1 MAQFTTSSL
10 LVRLDKRRAIIR
22 VARLNGFAGKGTATY
37 VTVNGSAVAG
47 KQYEYSSGT
56 VSWQNA
62 EGQPKAISVP
72 LVNTGSY
79 EPGTF
84 STSFTIRLTAS
95 SGLLLGQMTEATVTV
110 INSNAATGTLSLAN
124 AASVVSESVGFLNLN
139 VTRASGADCSATV
152 SYRTVEYGARSSSH
166 YGPGK
171 PSQAGIITWADGDSA
186 TKVISLPIIDDE
198 VSTPLPGER
207 FYVELYAAGCAP
219 LGLARMLVTI
229 TDNDLVGNLSLIPF
243 LQVYSNDEFV
253 MIPVRRVGGSSTPVT
268 LRYFTSAIEGSV
280 AGQHFTQVNGTLI
293 WLHDK
298 IQTEMV
304 RVDIPQ
310 GVWWNGL
317 QYSKKFLFQV
327 SYVIGTTML
336 GNLFSTTIEILD
348 SQSSPGVIGFEPK
361 FECRAGH
368 NAPSGNC
375 YYFAEGEKDARLVVT
390 RTHGLVGRVSVLYAS
405 TNLTATSYDDV
416 QLVSGVLTWEQ
427 GDNLPK
433 QIIIPILNDTTGP
446 LVEYVKIELFD
457 EDGEVSV
464 LNPMFAVAYVA
475 VVDRDGVG
483 TVQVRSQKTVSW
495 EMDAMAN
502 FTVNRVGGA
511 LGDISCLVET
521 VPLEALAK
529 IDFVPVSQRISWVDG
544 DMSSR
549 PFIVPLI
556 DDKHYRFGSFF
567 KGFEVKIIECSNT
580 TFVNP
585 KYDSVRVA
593 IADDDAIPG
602 YASFSGIDYDPFTRK
617 LSGSRTA
624 TSLVGDAFVTL
635 SVTRK
640 GGLQGNLTA
649 YYRTVNGSAIH
660 GRDFSAVNG
669 KLTWLEGDVSDKHIS
684 IPILSPPIPP
694 DPTFDP
700 DTDFSVVLESQ
711 SIYSGSFVQPL
722 LESIPQITANIVIEE
737 TRGKGFFRFE
747 RLEYNVSENDDRVK
761 LTVQRVGGREG
772 AATIDWYTIR
782 DNTATTK
789 RADAQGKVFPTSC
802 ANLAASGIRS
812 VMTKNYDEIQK
823 EYEVREVYCDMSQ
836 DSVQGSASIFHWDES
851 TVVYDRTCV
860 AADSWMGDMDN
871 IIMWADFTARIGSGT
886 AGLTFGSDYS
896 SWQAYPS
903 FQAKTK
909 LDFYDQQRPLSLG
922 NRARP
927 VPFPVNKRVVWFDWE
942 NRTIVWKNSL
952 KTERNI
958 SFKSVGIHGSGGM
971 DNIANNFYFITDGL
985 NMVHVGNPSNIT
997 LNATLLTFDW
1007 THDTAQAVQ
1016 AQPMRLQD
1024 WCTPDYDAFGH
1035 VLWTVNG
1042 RVMYKDCSS
1051 SGLQVVLGGPI
1062 QTPMAL
1068 HDAFSFSS
1076 CPDGIPGCEGWDIAD
1091 TTLNGGVDLFAH
1103 VDASGFLYF
1112 GDRGQSGGQ
1121 YGCSN
1126 ALKPFGVV
1134 RTNIELGRRVLND
1147 FVPSKGSLTWANGEY
1162 STKEIS
1168 VAVVKDGTRDDSL
1181 YEKFSVEI
1189 KDSVPTSIIRAL
1201 RKAVVTIYD
1210 VDGAGVVSIVP
1221 DASIVSERGECCN
1234 YCYGP
1239 ERDRHWCSHFYV
1251 KRSFGRGP
1259 MCVDYG
1265 LKAVQDATMQLN
1277 FSLENDGILSAY
1289 TGIHVEDLNGTIC
1302 WGHNDTTTHSLAIR
1316 FPLHLSF
1323 DHFHKR
1329 FAVELSSPASTS
1341 LLAALPSAGPAAP
1354 VVKARATQIIEDKDA
1369 LSGYFTLDTDPASGF
1384 ATFAYTTESGSAQLS
1399 VERFDGSDL
1408 DVTVD
1413 YSTEELLQSEG
1424 GILIPFAQEVVDGSN
1439 GSDSFCMANN
1449 PRSTGACV
1457 DSSSALRCREG
1468 FCYILQKK
1476 PAKPAIATSQYVSPP
1491 ADALFIRTT
1500 GQLRW
1505 KQGEDGKKPIT
1516 IPILSPPEN
1525 GTLTSPNPY
1534 PLPAFR
1540 LVISNVKTSQVGLG
1554 ASIHLPPHL
1563 PGLNVFGSCSSD
1575 ICGATAP
1582 GSRIASCDTDSCR
1595 RSETRE
1601 ALIVLEPEKTAG
1613 QLKLVNS
1620 SYFIKEN
1627 IQPNYFVLAVK
1638 REFGKYG
1645 MVTVNFTCTPQ
1656 AVENVSVAA
1665 LEGVEFVPVN
1675 GQLQWEDGDIRDKY
1689 IRVPIIDDSGY
1700 IKGRSKRSFRTTLH
1714 AATGSAVIDSDG
1726 QKATLIIVDDDAN
1739 PGVVVFRNSLQSV
1752 SESLAAA
1759 TIEVVRIGGDDLDIY
1774 AEFSTGQKN
1783 SWAAVF
1789 EQTVNASAH
1798 PRALVR
1804 ETYAC
1809 ATTLDRCVL
1818 FMYLFS
1824 TNSPAY

>member
-10 LVRLDKRRAIIR
+10 LVRLDKGRAIIR

-47 KQYEYSSGT
+47 RQYVYSSGT
-56 VSWQNA
+56 VSWRNA

-95 SGLLLGQMTEATVTV
+95 SGLLLGQVTEATVTIV
-110 INSNAATGTLSLAN
+110 NSNAVTGSLSLAN
-124 AASVVSESVGFLNLN
+124 AASVVSESVGFVNLN
-139 VTRASGADCSATV
+139 VIRAGGADCSATV
-152 SYRTVEYGARSSSH
+152 SYRTVEHGSSSSGH
-166 YGPGK
+166 YGSGK

-198 VSTPLPGER
+198 VPTPLPGER
-207 FYVELYAAGCAP
+207 FYVELYAVGCAP

-253 MIPVRRVGGSSTPVT
+253 MIPVRRVGGSATPVT
-268 LRYFTSAIEGSV
+268 LGYSTSATEGSI
-280 AGQHFTQVNGTLI
+280 AGQHFTQVDGQLI

-327 SYVIGTTML
+327 LDVTGTTML
-336 GNLFSTTIEILD
+336 GNLLRTTIEILD
-348 SQSSPGVIGFEPK
+348 SQGSPGVIGFEPR

-390 RTHGLVGRVSVLYAS
+390 RTHGLVGRVSVLYVS
-405 TNLTATSYDDV
+405 TNLTASSFDDV

-433 QIIIPILNDTTGP
+433 HIIIPILNDTTGP

-457 EDGEVSV
+457 EDGQVPV
-464 LNPMFAVAYVA
+464 LNPMFAVAFVA

-495 EMDAMAN
+495 EIDAMAN

-511 LGDISCLVET
+511 LGDISCLVQT
-521 VPLEALAK
+521 VSLQALAG

-544 DMSSR
+544 DSSSR

-567 KGFEVKIIECSNT
+567 KVFEVKIIGCSNT

-585 KYDSVRVA
+585 RYDSVRVA
-593 IADDDAIPG
+593 IADDDGIPG
-602 YASFSGIDYDPFTRK
+602 YASFSGIDYNPFTRK
-617 LSGSRTA
+617 LSGSLTA
-624 TSLVGDAFVTL
+624 TSFVGDAFVTL
-635 SVTRK
+635 SVARK

-747 RLEYNVSENDDRVK
+747 RLEYNVSENDGQVK
-761 LTVQRVGGREG
+761 LAVQRVGGRKG
-772 AATIDWYTIR
+772 AATIDWYTIQ
-782 DNTATTK
+782 DQTATTK
-789 RADAQGKVFPTSC
+789 RADAKDNVFPTSC

-812 VMTKNYDEIQK
+812 VMTKKD
-823 EYEVREVYCDMSQ
+823 EVREVYCDMSQ

-860 AADSWMGDMDN
+860 AADSWTGDMDN

-886 AGLTFGSDYS
+886 AGSTVGSDYS
-896 SWQAYPS
+896 SWQAYPW
-903 FQAKTK
+903 FQAKTR
-909 LDFYDQQRPLSLG
+909 LDFDDQQRPLSLG

-927 VPFPVNKRVVWFDWE
+927 VPFPVNNRVVWFDWE
-942 NRTIVWKNSL
+942 NRTIVWRNNSL
-952 KTERNI
+952 KVVGNI

-985 NMVHVGNPSNIT
+985 NMVHLGNPSNIT

-1007 THDTAQAVQ
+1007 KHDTAQAVQ

-1042 RVMYKDCSS
+1042 RVMYKNCSS

-1121 YGCSN
+1121 YGCSD

-1134 RTNIELGRRVLND
+1134 RTNIELGRLVLND
-1147 FVPSKGSLTWANGEY
+1147 FNPSKGRLTWRDNDN
-1162 STKEIS
+1162 STKEIR
-1168 VAVVKDGTRDDSL
+1168 VAVDRDKTRDDSL

-1189 KDSVPTSIIRAL
+1189 TDLVPSSIIRGL

-1210 VDGAGVVSIVP
+1210 VDGAGLVSIKP
-1221 DASIVSERGECCN
+1221 NASIVSERGECCK
-1234 YCYGP
+1234 YCHGP
-1239 ERDRHWCSHFYV
+1239 ERDRHWCSHFHV

-1259 MCVDYG
+1259 VCVDYEV
-1265 LKAVQDATMQLN
+1265 KAVQDATVQLN
-1277 FSLENDGILSAY
+1277 FSLENDSILSAY
-1289 TGIHVEDLNGTIC
+1289 AGIHVEDLNGTIC
-1302 WGHNDTTTHSLAIR
+1302 WGHNDTTTHSLKIR

-1354 VVKARATQIIEDKDA
+1354 VVKARAIQIIEDKDA
-1369 LSGYFTLDTDPASGF
+1369 VSGHFTLDTDPASGF

-1408 DVTVD
+1408 DVTVE
-1413 YSTEELLQSEG
+1413 YSTEELLESER
-1424 GILIPFAQEVVDGSN
+1424 GILIPFAQEVVDGSH
-1439 GSDSFCMANN
+1439 GSDSFCLANN
-1449 PRSTGACV
+1449 SRSTGACV
-1457 DSSSALRCREG
+1457 DSSSALRCRKG

-1476 PAKPAIATSQYVSPP
+1476 PAKPAIATGKYVSPP

-1516 IPILSPPEN
+1516 IPILSPPGN
-1525 GTLTSPNPY
+1525 GSLTSPNPY

-1540 LVISNVKTSQVGLG
+1540 LVISNVKTSQLGLG

-1575 ICGATAP
+1575 ICQATAP
-1582 GSRIASCDTDSCR
+1582 GSRIASCDTDRCR
-1595 RSETRE
+1595 KSETRS

-1627 IQPNYFVLAVK
+1627 IQPNYFDLAVK

-1645 MVTVNFTCTPQ
+1645 KVTVNFTCTPQ

-1675 GQLQWEDGDIRDKY
+1675 GQLQWEDGDTRDKY
-1689 IRVPIIDDSGY
+1689 IRVPIINDSRY

-1752 SESLAAA
+1752 SESLAAV

-1774 AEFSTGQKN
+1774 VEFSTGQKS

-1818 FMYLFS
+1818 CMYLFS
-1824 TNSPAY
+1824 TNSSAY